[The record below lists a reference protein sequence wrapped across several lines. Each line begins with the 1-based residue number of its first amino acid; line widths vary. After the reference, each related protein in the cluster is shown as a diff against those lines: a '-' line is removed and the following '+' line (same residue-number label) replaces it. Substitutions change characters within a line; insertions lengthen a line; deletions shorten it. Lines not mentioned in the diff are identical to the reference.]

1 MRQALR
7 RRVLVAFYAVLAIA
21 VAIVAALVI
30 SAGEDEM
37 AQPPIAGGYDVAGRA
52 LPRPDRR
59 CQAVRQFV
67 NLDNADGTVGGQL
80 RFEDGQLTG
89 DVECTD
95 GATQDLDATV
105 ADGIISGTLGGQP
118 LEAEFKR
125 DPPAP
130 GSPKPRAARTLDGP
144 YKVTPVSAC
153 LGSKFTLEGGGSTY
167 ERTFEPGD
175 QGEIS
180 YVDGLLT
187 GTVTC
192 KTGEEWTLTGTSVDR
207 NIENLIFAPRM
218 PRRRLSPEPS
228 PRGREGHSREAARSR
243 SAHGWRS
250 SCLRSRSDAR
260 RAVLREYCG
269 AAPPASG
276 DG

>member
-1 MRQALR
+1 MSARGVGLVSRAVRQAPS

-30 SAGEDEM
+30 SAGEDET
-37 AQPPIAGGYDVAGRA
+37 AQPPIAGGYGVAGESPCLGPTVDVKPVGAIRQ
-52 LPRPDRR
+52 PRRST
-59 CQAVRQFV
+59 
-67 NLDNADGTVGGQL
+67 DGTVGSQL

-105 ADGIISGTLGGQP
+105 ADGIISGTLGSQP

-153 LGSKFTLEGGGSTY
+153 LGSKYTLEGGGSKY
-167 ERTFEPGD
+167 E
-175 QGEIS
+175 
-180 YVDGLLT
+180 LT
-187 GTVTC
+187 HSNPAIRVRSA
-192 KTGEEWTLTGTSVDR
+192 TSMVC
-207 NIENLIFAPRM
+207 
-218 PRRRLSPEPS
+218 SP
-228 PRGREGHSREAARSR
+228 ARSP
-243 SAHGWRS
+243 
-250 SCLRSRSDAR
+250 AR
-260 RAVLREYCG
+260 
-269 AAPPASG
+269 PASG
-276 DG
+276 RSQVPPSIATSRT